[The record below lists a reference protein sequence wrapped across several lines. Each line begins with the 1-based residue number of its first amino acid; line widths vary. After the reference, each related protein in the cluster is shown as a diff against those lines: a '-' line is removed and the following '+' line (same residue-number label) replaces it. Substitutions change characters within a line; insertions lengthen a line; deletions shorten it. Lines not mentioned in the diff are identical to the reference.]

1 MYEYMHVYLLYVYSL
16 LHAERS
22 SLATKEFIVD
32 PWPAA
37 GTGVSVVSFIFAR
50 QVICMHVS

>member
-1 MYEYMHVYLLYVYSL
+1 MHVYLLYVYSL